1 MAQKQDEIDVRAWCI
16 RILKNWYWI
25 LLSCALCGALGIY
38 YYMSRTKKFQVDAN
52 IMIRTSDDGA
62 LPQSEILQMM
72 GMGGTKKTED
82 EVAILT
88 SRDIMA
94 QVIKDLD
101 LQSEYRKK
109 DGLKWIGQYPKH
121 DLTVVYPPMFLDTTT
136 TGASIDIKARKNDYV
151 VKVKTKR
158 FHTSTHKVTDLTKP
172 IQTCAGEIYFVVNAP
187 LERGDRYH
195 ISTASRLPLIDRYK
209 KDITASL
216 MKKESNIIVIS
227 TTTDMPRRA
236 VDFIN
241 KEIEL
246 YNMDAV
252 VDKNIMASNTATF
265 INERLQLIKREL
277 ATAEAE
283 VERYKE
289 KHGIVDLPSEAE
301 LYLAESTEYRKRAA
315 EIETQLNLVQYISE
329 FVEDDT
335 KKNSLIPANLGIDDN
350 ALVTLIS
357 EYNTQLLQR
366 MRVQRTATESNPVID
381 QMTMQLDML
390 RDNIITSIASVRKSL
405 TISKQDLESRFSKAE
420 SQRYGVPSQ
429 ERQYIEIER
438 QRQLT
443 EELYLFLYQKREENA
458 LTLASTVVPAK
469 IIASPQMNPIPV
481 SPRLRIIGL
490 ICLVLGLCIPI
501 VIMYLR
507 DLFNNRISD
516 NVRDFEKLIK
526 VPYGGVLVQNHRG
539 EHIAVKEGENS
550 VSAELFRSLRT
561 NIRFMLPSEGTTSPV
576 ILVTSSINGEGK
588 SYVAGN
594 LAISLALL
602 QKKVALVGLDIRK
615 PMLANYFNLS
625 EKGCLTS
632 YLSDTSYSV
641 DDTVVHSNIQ
651 NLDILPAGIV
661 PPNPNELLQSNRL
674 DKLFEELRQRY
685 DYVIVDS
692 APVAMVSDTFQL
704 SRISDMTVYVCR
716 ANYTTF
722 DLIDYLNQTKE
733 QERLPNITAVL
744 NAANAKDLGYGY
756 GYGYGQQQTSRKSF
770 FHRLF
775 KK

>member
-1 MAQKQDEIDVRAWCI
+1 MAQETKEIDVRAWCV

-38 YYMSRTKKFQVDAN
+38 YYMSHTKKFQVDAN
-52 IMIRTSDDGA
+52 IMIRTSEEGS
-62 LPQSEILQMM
+62 LPQNEILTMM
-72 GMGGTKKTED
+72 GMGTTKKTED
-82 EVAILT
+82 EMAILT

-109 DGLKWIGQYPKH
+109 EGLKWIGQYPKR

-136 TGASIDIKARKNDYV
+136 TGASIDIKVRKNDYV

-172 IQTCAGEIYFVVNAP
+172 IQTCAGEIYFVLNTQ
-187 LERGDRYH
+187 LEKGDRYH
-195 ISTASRLPLIDRYK
+195 ISTSSRLPLIDRYK

-216 MKKESNIIVIS
+216 MKKESNIIVIT

-301 LYLAESTEYRKRAA
+301 LYLTESTEYRKRAA
-315 EIETQLNLVQYISE
+315 DIETQLNLVQYISE

-390 RDNIITSIASVRKSL
+390 RDNIITSIASVRQSL

-420 SQRYGVPSQ
+420 SQRYGMPSQ

-469 IIASPQMNPIPV
+469 IVASPQMNPIPE
-481 SPRLRIIGL
+481 SPRLKIIGL

-501 VIMYLR
+501 GIMYLY
-507 DLFNNRISD
+507 DLLNNRISD

-550 VSAELFRSLRT
+550 ASAELFRSLRT
-561 NIRFMLPSEGTTSPV
+561 NIRFMLPSEVTTAPV

-651 NLDILPAGIV
+651 NLDIIPAGIV

-674 DKLFEELRQRY
+674 DKLFEELRRRY

-722 DLIDYLNQTKE
+722 DLIDFLNQTKE

-756 GYGYGQQQTSRKSF
+756 GYGYGQQQTAEKSF